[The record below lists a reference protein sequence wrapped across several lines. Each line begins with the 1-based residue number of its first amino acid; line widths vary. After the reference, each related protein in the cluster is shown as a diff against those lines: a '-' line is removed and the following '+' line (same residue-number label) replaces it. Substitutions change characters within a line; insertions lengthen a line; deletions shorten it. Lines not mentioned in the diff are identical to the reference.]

1 MKNFSVFFVGLAL
14 SSLSFAADAQKV
26 NPANYFN
33 GDSVSA
39 EFDIEALEGA
49 FNLDGNSDAISTMA
63 AGHPCGQIKLTKDQ
77 NDALKK
83 AFIAFKRASIQD
95 KADLDIA
102 KLDYMVTLADSA
114 STKGAATTNSDAL
127 ATAVSDMT
135 KSQLNFVNGIV
146 YDVLT
151 VDQRQ
156 PALQCMAFMHHMIA
170 MMKMKKACEKFNH
183 HNKPKPRQGAEPA
196 PAPVP

>member
-1 MKNFSVFFVGLAL
+1 MKNLSVFIGFAL
-14 SSLSFAADAQKV
+14 SSLSFAQDAQTM

-33 GDSVSA
+33 MDSVSA

-49 FNLDGNSDAISTMA
+49 FNLDGKMGTMA
-63 AGHPCGQIKLTKDQ
+63 VGHPCGQIKLTKDQ
-77 NDALKK
+77 HVALKK

-102 KLDYMVTLADSA
+102 KLDYLVTLADTA

-135 KSQLNFVNGIV
+135 KSHLNFVNGIV

-151 VDQRQ
+151 VDQRE
-156 PALQCMAFMHHMIA
+156 PALQCMAFMHHMNM

-183 HNKPKPRQGAEPA
+183 HNKPKPDPIPSIPGSVNP
-196 PAPVP
+196 